1 VNGRSWYAP
10 DRAPA
15 SADVEE
21 VEVVGQVWWWVLLA
35 VVVVAAL
42 LAVLLLRRRGHAEVL
57 SEQTGIAAAAAGG
70 VGGAVGAAGVAAAAS
85 QAGHDEVRID
95 EREMPSPQDDA
106 GKPAS
111 VDAEAEQR
119 PSAPDPVDSAL
130 AALDSGRVES
140 HTEPGAS
147 AAAAVAAA
155 LTRPGPH
162 EGSVLPAAD
171 GSTPADEYTIK
182 ANEGSGKYY
191 THDSPYYVR
200 TRADLWFRSTADA
213 EHAGFALWDSDRRTG
228 RET

>member
-1 VNGRSWYAP
+1 MHLTAS
-10 DRAPA
+10 A

-35 VVVVAAL
+35 VVVVAVL
-42 LAVLLLRRRGHAEVL
+42 LAVLLLRRRGHTEVL

-85 QAGHDEVRID
+85 QARHDDVRID
-95 EREMPSPQDDA
+95 EREMPSPQDET
-106 GKPAS
+106 GEPTS
-111 VDAEAEQR
+111 VEAEAEQQS
-119 PSAPDPVDSAL
+119 SAPDPVDSAL

-155 LTRPGPH
+155 VTRPGPH

-171 GSTPADEYTIK
+171 GSAPADEYTIK

-191 THDSPYYVR
+191 TPDSPYYVR
-200 TRADLWFRSTADA
+200 TRADLWFRSPADA
-213 EHAGFALWDSDRRTG
+213 ENAGFTVWDGDRSPG
-228 RET
+228 RGT

>member
-1 VNGRSWYAP
+1 MHLTAS
-10 DRAPA
+10 A

-21 VEVVGQVWWWVLLA
+21 VEVVSQVWWWVLLA
-35 VVVVAAL
+35 VVVVAVL
-42 LAVLLLRRRGHAEVL
+42 LAVLLLRRRGHTEVL

-85 QAGHDEVRID
+85 QARHDDVRVD

-106 GKPAS
+106 GEPTS
-111 VDAEAEQR
+111 VEAEAEQR

-140 HTEPGAS
+140 HTEPGAN

-155 LTRPGPH
+155 VTRPGPH

-171 GSTPADEYTIK
+171 GSAPADEYTIK

-191 THDSPYYVR
+191 PPDAPYYVR
-200 TRADLWFRSTADA
+200 TRADLWFRSPADA
-213 EHAGFALWDSDRRTG
+213 ENAGFTVWDGDRRPG